1 MANDLTK
8 GAIFLLL
15 GELLLAV
22 MAAMIKHAAQDVPH
36 EMLVFTRNLFG
47 LLALLP
53 IVAHQG
59 IANLKT
65 TRLGGH
71 FQRALVGLT
80 AMYGYFYVIAH
91 LPLAEAVLVKLSAPF
106 FLPII
111 GFLWLK
117 ERITVRTVLAI
128 IIGFVGVVFVLRPGA
143 DTFQPV
149 ALIGVAAALLAA
161 LAKVTI
167 RDMADT
173 EPTYRVVFYFGVIAT
188 LVSAVPLLWGWQT
201 PGSLQIWLWLALI
214 GVAGTVGQMLM
225 TYAYQ
230 IANPGQIGPYTY
242 SAVIYAAIMGWLFWG
257 EALLL
262 TTAIGSVL
270 IVVSGVLNMKKT

>member
-270 IVVSGVLNMKKT
+270 IVVSGVLNMKKA

>member
-230 IANPGQIGPYTY
+230 IANPGQIGRYTY

-270 IVVSGVLNMKKT
+270 IVVSGVLNMKKA